1 MDTEVFNYFV
11 MYIDKGKRN
20 ELLSIA
26 QKKSGH
32 IFVELRGL
40 LVQISC

>member
-26 QKKSGH
+26 QKKST
-32 IFVELRGL
+32 FVLY
-40 LVQISC
+40 I